1 MKKDRKLFIIRRV
14 FSLLTVFLFTAAITV
29 TGVLFFVVPK
39 SESSEIERRKLA
51 EMPEFTSKA
60 LASGKFTDDYSV
72 YYSDNF
78 AFRDKLVK
86 TSFALE
92 DLRGIRYG
100 NVKVYGSD
108 NNTNT
113 DKGEISSID
122 EKLYT
127 LKKSALDNV
136 SVKVG
141 EDKLPA
147 KPVQTIIQNESEY
160 ADLTQADLEGEK
172 RGSLFMIGTTALE
185 IFYGNSNVAADYSNT
200 VNSFRYSLPAD
211 VKVYCEVVPT
221 HFEFGLP
228 SKYKTSVG
236 RREKPFIDDIY
247 SNLDANVYAVDAYS
261 KIEQSYNNGDYD
273 YFRTDHHWTAR
284 GAYAAYTAFAE
295 TAGFTP
301 SELSDFESGRI
312 DKFLGT
318 FYSSTY
324 DKNLEDN
331 PDYVEYFL
339 PFTEYEM
346 TNYESD
352 GVTHS
357 SGKAVYTNVSGE
369 SNGYLAFTGGDH
381 PMSVIKTKNATG
393 RKIIVYKESY
403 GNAFVPF
410 LIANF
415 DEIYVADIRSFPFSS
430 LSFID
435 DKGITDVLF
444 LNNIMSAC
452 TPARVMN
459 IMNLLK

>member
-1 MKKDRKLFIIRRV
+1 MKKNRKLFIIHRV
-14 FSLLTVFLFTAAITV
+14 FSILTVLLFTAAITV
-29 TGVLFFVVPK
+29 TGILFFVVPK
-39 SESSEIERRKLA
+39 SETSQTERRKLA

-60 LASGKFTDDYSV
+60 LASGKYTDDYSI

-92 DLRGIRYG
+92 NLRGIRYE
-100 NVKVYGSD
+100 NVKFYGSE
-108 NNTNT
+108 NNT
-113 DKGEISSID
+113 SSDNIGNIGVD

-127 LKKSALDNV
+127 LKKSLCGNV
-136 SVKVG
+136 LGKIG
-141 EDKLPA
+141 EEKLPA
-147 KPVQTIIQNESEY
+147 KPVQTVIQNESEY
-160 ADLTQADLEGEK
+160 ADITQADLEGEK
-172 RGSLFMIGTTALE
+172 RGSLFMIGSTALE

-247 SNLDANVYAVDAYS
+247 SNLDANVYSVDAYS
-261 KIEQSYNNGDYD
+261 KIEQSYNSGDYD

-284 GAYAAYTAFAE
+284 GAYAAYKAFAE
-295 TAGFTP
+295 TAGFEP
-301 SELSDFESGRI
+301 SDLSDFESGRI
-312 DKFLGT
+312 EKFLGT

-339 PFTEYEM
+339 PYTEYEM
-346 TNYESD
+346 TNYDSD

-357 SGKAVYTNVSGE
+357 SGKAVYTKVSGE

-381 PMSVIKTKNATG
+381 PMSVIKTKNTTG

-403 GNAFVPF
+403 GNAFIPF

-415 DEIYVADIRSFPFSS
+415 DEIYVADIRTFPFSS
-430 LSFID
+430 LSFIE

-452 TPARVMN
+452 TPARVLN
-459 IMNLLK
+459 IMSLLK